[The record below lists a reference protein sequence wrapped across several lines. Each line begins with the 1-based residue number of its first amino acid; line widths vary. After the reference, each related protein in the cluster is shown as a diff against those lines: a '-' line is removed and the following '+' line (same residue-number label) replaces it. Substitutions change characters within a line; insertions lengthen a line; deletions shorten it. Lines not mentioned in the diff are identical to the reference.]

1 MGESVKKSIVWIIV
15 YVLIGSV
22 SFLFLSE
29 PLSKAENY
37 PRTMETINKIE
48 NEAIGMTGLATAAA
62 TVAAAIPTET
72 ATPIANKLMDIAG
85 YMVIIYTAIILE
97 KYMLTMLGG
106 VIFKYLIPVA
116 CLILIIFR
124 IIMVRM
130 VLKRYKGGA
139 AGFIYNARD
148 IVLKI
153 VCFTLIIWAMVPASA
168 VISDNLY
175 DVYGA
180 SKSEQINQLDAQYD
194 NKVKTESKEVNTEDE
209 HIWTKMKNKF
219 KGTVNNVIGTGEK
232 AIDYCKA
239 YMNILL
245 EWVAVLIITA
255 CVIPIAVLFVG
266 LWLAKIMFG
275 LNIGTNPAKY
285 AGMLKASHLKMGK
298 KKDKNND
305 MLLDTSYKAEE

>member
-1 MGESVKKSIVWIIV
+1 MRERANKSIVWIIV

-22 SFLFLSE
+22 SFFFLSE

-97 KYMLTMLGG
+97 KYLLTMLGG
-106 VIFKYLIPVA
+106 VIFKYLIPIA
-116 CLILIIFR
+116 CLILIVLRLPMVFR
-124 IIMVRM
+124 
-130 VLKRYKGGA
+130 LYKVEYSGWICK
-139 AGFIYNARD
+139 FRD
-148 IVLKI
+148 IVLKT
-153 VCFTLIIWAMVPASA
+153 VCFTLILWIMVPASA

-175 DVYGA
+175 DIYGA
-180 SKSEQINQLDAQYD
+180 SKSEQINQLDAEYD
-194 NKVKTESKEVNTEDE
+194 KKAKVESKEVSAEDE

-219 KGTVNNVIGTGEK
+219 KGTVNSVIGTGEK
-232 AIDYCKA
+232 AIDYCEA

-255 CVIPIAVLFVG
+255 CVIPIAILFVG
-266 LWLAKIMFG
+266 LWFAKIMFG
-275 LNIGTNPAKY
+275 LNIDTNPAKY
-285 AGMLKASHLKMGK
+285 ARMLKASRLKTGK
-298 KKDKNND
+298 KKDND
-305 MLLDTSYKAEE
+305 MLLDTSDEAEE

>member
-1 MGESVKKSIVWIIV
+1 
-15 YVLIGSV
+15 
-22 SFLFLSE
+22 
-29 PLSKAENY
+29 
-37 PRTMETINKIE
+37 
-48 NEAIGMTGLATAAA
+48 
-62 TVAAAIPTET
+62 
-72 ATPIANKLMDIAG
+72 
-85 YMVIIYTAIILE
+85 
-97 KYMLTMLGG
+97 
-106 VIFKYLIPVA
+106 
-116 CLILIIFR
+116 
-124 IIMVRM
+124 
-130 VLKRYKGGA
+130 
-139 AGFIYNARD
+139 
-148 IVLKI
+148 
-153 VCFTLIIWAMVPASA
+153 MVPASA

-285 AGMLKASHLKMGK
+285 ASMFKASRLKMGK